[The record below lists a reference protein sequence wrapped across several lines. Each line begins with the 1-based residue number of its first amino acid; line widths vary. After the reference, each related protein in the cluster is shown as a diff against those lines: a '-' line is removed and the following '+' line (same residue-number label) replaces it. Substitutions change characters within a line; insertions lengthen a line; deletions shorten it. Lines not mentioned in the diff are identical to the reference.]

1 MGTIFILFS
10 SVSALFWRESSE
22 NGSAEVTDM
31 AIRLNVVISENEG
44 KENRETGR
52 LVLLDG

>member
-1 MGTIFILFS
+1 MGTIFIIFS

-52 LVLLDG
+52 LILLDG